1 MANYTNNQV
10 EAFISTREAELRK
23 KAKTPG
29 ELRDCRSVAAMEWD
43 AHTGRI
49 EKSDLPKGWK
59 DPYAKLERPLRQA
72 GQGRKG
78 QAQDHQG
85 ESQKV
90 SRNVLP

>member
-49 EKSDLPKGWK
+49 EKVISPRAGKTPTPSWTRPQRPSPRPPRRKPKSK
-59 DPYAKLERPLRQA
+59 
-72 GQGRKG
+72 
-78 QAQDHQG
+78 
-85 ESQKV
+85 S
-90 SRNVLP
+90 